1 MNLDTLKVGD
11 EVSIA
16 RHSNYGVRGVHT
28 GKITKRDKVK
38 IIVTTLSGNEYI
50 FSAKRGQ
57 QKDFD
62 GKYSS
67 RSLFLEDMETRNK
80 RDAFENREKEIR
92 AVWSA
97 LELATRNKDIE
108 AIKEQL
114 NLLTELNK

>member
-1 MNLDTLKVGD
+1 MNLDNLKVGD

-16 RHSNYGVRGVHT
+16 RYSNYGVRGVHI

-67 RSLFLEDMETRNK
+67 HSLFLEDMETRNK
-80 RDAFENREKEIR
+80 RDAIENHEKEIR
-92 AVWSA
+92 MIWSTLESAVH
-97 LELATRNKDIE
+97 NKDVAKIT
-108 AIKEQL
+108 EQL